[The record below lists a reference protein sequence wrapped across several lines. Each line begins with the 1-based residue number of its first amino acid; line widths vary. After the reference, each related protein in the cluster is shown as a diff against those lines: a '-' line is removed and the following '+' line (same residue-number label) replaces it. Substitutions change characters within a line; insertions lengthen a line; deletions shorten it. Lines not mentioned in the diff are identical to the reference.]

1 MKQKIAI
8 VSTCSEDWGG
18 SEELWGR
25 SVPLLQSAGF
35 DIAVIKYFINR
46 QHPKFVQLAHDN
58 VQLLDIDPKKS
69 IPKKV
74 FSKLGQ
80 VSDKIA
86 LKLKLIE
93 YKGEDFSGFHRTLS
107 EAKPSLVIISQGIN
121 FDGLKLAY
129 QCYLLGIPYVVVAQK
144 AVDFYWPHKDDRKN
158 MLIALQKAEKS
169 CFVSHHNLRLTEE
182 QFGTRLPNG
191 IVIFNPV
198 KLSGKLVP
206 YPKSTDVYRLA
217 CVGRLFLLDKGQDII
232 IRILSEQ
239 KWKDRRLI
247 VSFIGKGN
255 DEAALRDFAAL
266 LGVENIEFKGQV
278 EDIEAMWEDYHALL
292 LPSRSEGLP
301 LSMVEAM
308 SAGRMVI
315 ISNAGGNAE
324 IVEEGVTAF
333 IGHPNEESFGDAM
346 ERAWQ
351 RRDEWEGMGKAAAAY
366 VAANVPKVPESLFVE
381 LIKEVVKPV
390 IK

>member
-25 SVPLLQSAGF
+25 SVPLLQAAGF
-35 DIAVIKYFINR
+35 DIAVIKYLINR
-46 QHPKFVQLAHDN
+46 EHPQFIKLAQNN

-74 FSKLGQ
+74 FSKFGQ
-80 VSDKIA
+80 VTDKIA
-86 LKLKLIE
+86 IKLKLSE
-93 YKGEDFSGFHRTLS
+93 YKGEDFSGFHKAIK
-107 EAKPSLVIISQGIN
+107 EANPSLVIISQGIN

-129 QCYLLGIPYVVVAQK
+129 QCYLLGIPYVVVSQK

-169 CFVSHHNLRLTEE
+169 FFVSHHNLRLTEE
-182 QFGTRLPNG
+182 QFGTRLTNG
-191 IVIFNPV
+191 MVIFNPV
-198 KLSGKLVP
+198 KLSGKIVP
-206 YPKSTDVYRLA
+206 YPKSTEVYRLA

-239 KWKDRRLI
+239 KWKDRPVV
-247 VSFIGKGN
+247 VSFIGKGG
-255 DEAALRDFAAL
+255 DEPALKDFAAL
-266 LGVENIEFKGQV
+266 LGVKNIDFKGQV
-278 EDIEAMWEDYHALL
+278 EDIEAMWEDYHALI

-308 SAGRMVI
+308 SAGRPVI

-324 IVEEGVTAF
+324 IIEEGITAF
-333 IGHPNEESFGDAM
+333 IGHPNEESFGEAM

-351 RRDEWEGMGKAAAAY
+351 RRDEWEVMGKAAAAY
-366 VAANVPKVPESLFVE
+366 VTANVPKVPETLFVDM
-381 LIKEVVKPV
+381 V
-390 IK
+390 IASVPAK

>member
-25 SVPLLQSAGF
+25 SVPLLQAAGF
-35 DIAVIKYFINR
+35 DIAVIKYLINR
-46 QHPKFVQLAHDN
+46 QHPQFIKLAKNN

-69 IPKKV
+69 IPEKV
-74 FSKLGQ
+74 FSKFGQ
-80 VSDKIA
+80 VTDKIA
-86 LKLKLIE
+86 IKLKLSQ
-93 YKGEDFSGFHRTLS
+93 YKGEDFSGFHKAIK
-107 EAKPSLVIISQGIN
+107 EANPSLVIISQGIN

-129 QCYLLGIPYVVVAQK
+129 QCYLLGIPYVVVSQK

-169 CFVSHHNLRLTEE
+169 FFVSHHNLRLTEE
-182 QFGTRLPNG
+182 QFGTRLTNG
-191 IVIFNPV
+191 MVIFNPV
-198 KLSGKLVP
+198 KLSGKIVP
-206 YPKSTDVYRLA
+206 YPKSTEVYRLA

-232 IRILSEQ
+232 IRILSEE
-239 KWKDRRLI
+239 KWKDRPVKI
-247 VSFIGKGN
+247 SFIGKGG
-255 DEAALRDFAAL
+255 DEPALKDFAAL
-266 LGVENIEFKGQV
+266 LGVENIDFKGQV
-278 EDIEAMWEDYHALL
+278 EDIEAMWEDYHALI

-308 SAGRMVI
+308 SAGRPVI

-324 IVEEGVTAF
+324 IIEEGITAF
-333 IGHPNEESFGDAM
+333 IGHPNEESFGEAM

-351 RRDEWEGMGKAAAAY
+351 RRDDWEEMGKAAAAY
-366 VAANVPKVPESLFVE
+366 VTANVPKVPETLFVD
-381 LIKEVVKPV
+381 LV
-390 IK
+390 IASVPGN